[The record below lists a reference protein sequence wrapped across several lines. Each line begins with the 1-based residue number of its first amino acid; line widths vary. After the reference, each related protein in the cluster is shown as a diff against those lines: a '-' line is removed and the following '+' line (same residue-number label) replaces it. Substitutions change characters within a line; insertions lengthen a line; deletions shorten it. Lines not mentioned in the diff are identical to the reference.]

1 MEPFP
6 LNAIAVQWAFRCRG
20 GKTQGSPWT
29 WQCRT
34 GDGTVVATSVGDLKT
49 LRDAV
54 ADANKHGFGYD
65 ALKPEER

>member
-6 LNAIAVQWAFRCRG
+6 LNAIAVQWEFRCHG
-20 GKTQGSPWT
+20 GAPQGSPWT

-34 GDGTVVATSVGDLKT
+34 RDGTVLASSIDVLKT

-54 ADANKHGFGYD
+54 ADANKHGFGHE
-65 ALKPEER
+65 ATQPEAR

>member
-6 LNAIAVQWAFRCRG
+6 LNAIAVQWEFRCHG
-20 GKTQGSPWT
+20 AKTHGSPWT

-34 GDGTVVATSVGDLKT
+34 EDGTVVARSVDKFKT

-54 ADANKHGFGYD
+54 ADANEHGFGYE
-65 ALKPEER
+65 AKKPEGR